1 MEMEIDGKL
10 ITLNS
15 QQEAAVRD
23 MLSWFNSGSKKPY
36 ILQGYAGTGKT
47 TLLKILIHS
56 LPVPVAK
63 IALVAPTNRAA
74 KVLSNKTGLPTR
86 TAFSLIYTSSREDLD
101 FERVKLRIWEESL
114 SFNQVGIAIIEAY
127 GNSFSEEYEGFLAE
141 SNQKHTE
148 EIYEKFVNSRAK
160 KMLEFEGIILPDD
173 PASRQELFIKM
184 QQERMKLHRSNIT
197 DLLKEDMRT
206 SKKDPEQLHRECSI
220 ILCDESSMI
229 NKKMGEDLLSY
240 EIPMILVGDP
250 FQLPPV
256 KAVAFWE
263 DRRADAVLTKIE
275 RQTGTGAGIPL
286 VGEQIRLGKSITEN
300 ESVKIEARNSLTPS
314 QWMQADQIICGTH
327 KTRERICRFIR
338 DQMGLTTDYPQVGEK
353 IVSVYNDR
361 GKGIMNGE
369 LYIVRESSLLRGG
382 SVVAMTIEDPYGKI
396 IPGVQAWVKGFG
408 GRTHTDYLDDSF
420 GKFWFGYAITCHQS
434 QGSEWKQTIVCDD
447 WPGKADKPNWDYTAL
462 TRASQY
468 CTIVSG
474 RL

>member
-10 ITLNS
+10 IVLNI
-15 QQEAAVRD
+15 QQEAAVTD

-47 TLLKILIHS
+47 TLLKILINA

-86 TAFSLIYTSSREDLD
+86 TAFSLIYTSNREDLD
-101 FERVKLRIWEESL
+101 FERIKLRIWEESV
-114 SFNQVGIAIIEAY
+114 SFNQVGISIIEAY
-127 GNSFSEEYEGFLAE
+127 GNSFSEEYEGFLQE
-141 SNQKHTE
+141 SGQKHTE

-160 KMLEFEGIILPDD
+160 KMLEFEGIVLPDD
-173 PASRQELFIKM
+173 PASRQELFLKM
-184 QQERMKLHRSNIT
+184 QGERMKLHRQNIT

-206 SKKDPEQLHRECSI
+206 SKKDPEQLHKECSI
-220 ILCDESSMI
+220 ILCDEASMV
-229 NKKMGEDLLSY
+229 NKKMGDDLLSY

-256 KAVAFWE
+256 KAVAFWD

-275 RQTGTGAGIPL
+275 RQTGDGAGIPL
-286 VGEQIRLGKSITEN
+286 AGEQIRTGKEVRAN
-300 ESVKIEARNSLTPS
+300 DSVHILPRNSLTAQ
-314 QWMQADQIICGTH
+314 QWLDADQIICGTH

-338 DQMGLTTDYPQVGEK
+338 ENLGYSTEHPLVGEK
-353 IVSVYNDR
+353 VVAVYNDR

-369 LYIVRESSLLRGG
+369 LYTVRDSALTHGG
-382 SVVAMTIEDPYGKI
+382 KVVEMTIEDPYGKL
-396 IPGVQAWVKGFG
+396 IPGVRAWVKGFG
-408 GRTHTDYLDDSF
+408 GRAHTDYLDDSF

-434 QGSEWKQTIVCDD
+434 QGSEWKKTVVCDD
-447 WPGKADKPNWDYTAL
+447 WPGKSEWPQWFYTAL
-462 TRASQY
+462 TRASLD
-468 CTIVSG
+468 CTVVSG
-474 RL
+474 SL